1 MVRPSLEGGSAANAI
16 GAEKIGRTMKRSFC
30 EGAIAGKGIVKA
42 ILTMRGDRSATTTWQ
57 TRSGQSRSA
66 EQ

>member
-1 MVRPSLEGGSAANAI
+1 MARPSLEGDSAANAI
-16 GAEKIGRTMKRSFC
+16 GAEKIGRRMKRSFC

-42 ILTMRGDRSATTTWQ
+42 ISTMQGDRLATTWQ

-66 EQ
+66 E